1 MISSTAQPGAL
12 ISTHVPARLDRLPWS
27 PFHWRVVLALGI
39 TWALDGLEVTFKGAV
54 SGVLQLPTTL
64 NFSPAQIGMLG
75 SAYLAGAVLGALVFG
90 RLADRYGRKRLFF
103 VTLAVY
109 LAGVG
114 LSAFSWDLASFCV
127 FRFLTGCGIGGEYAA
142 INSAIDELIPARHRG
157 RVALLI
163 NGTFWLGAALG
174 AGAAL
179 VVLDPAHFAPDMGWR
194 VGFGVGALLG
204 FFILCFRNSIPESPR
219 WLITHGRAEEAE
231 RVVAEVE
238 RAIERRH
245 GVVLAPPSG
254 PALALRPR
262 LFFGLGYVA
271 RIMFERYRARSVLC
285 VVLMMSQAFLY
296 NAIFFTYAMV
306 LTRFYA
312 VPAPDTALYLLPFAL
327 GNFLGPL
334 LLGPAFDTVGR
345 RVMIALTYGI
355 SAVLLAVTGYMFV
368 NDLVSAAGQ
377 TALWCAIFFFA
388 SAAASSAYLTA
399 SEVFPLEI
407 RALAIAIFFAIGTGT
422 GGIAAPWLFGTL
434 IGTGSREA
442 VFYGYLAAAA
452 LMLIAVGVVLALG
465 VNAERKPLEEVA
477 APLSAGAL

>member
-1 MISSTAQPGAL
+1 MISRIAQPGAL
-12 ISTHVPARLDRLPWS
+12 ISTQVPARLDRLPWS
-27 PFHWRVVLALGI
+27 AFHWRVVFALGI

-179 VVLDPAHFAPDMGWR
+179 VVLDPAHFAPDIGWR

-204 FFILCFRNSIPESPR
+204 LFILCFRNSIPESPR
-219 WLITHGRAEEAE
+219 WLITHGRVDEAE
-231 RVVAEVE
+231 QVVA
-238 RAIERRH
+238 AIERDIERNL
-245 GVVLAPPSG
+245 GRALSPPNG
-254 PALALRPR
+254 IALRLRPR

-285 VVLMMSQAFLY
+285 IVLMMSQAFLY

-312 VPAPDTALYLLPFAL
+312 VPAPDTASRCA
-327 GNFLGPL
+327 
-334 LLGPAFDTVGR
+334 PATGR
-345 RVMIALTYGI
+345 PDGGKAAREAD
-355 SAVLLAVTGYMFV
+355 A
-368 NDLVSAAGQ
+368 VSAD
-377 TALWCAIFFFA
+377 TRHSPKPRPSPA
-388 SAAASSAYLTA
+388 SAIAPDPSGAAITS
-399 SEVFPLEI
+399 
-407 RALAIAIFFAIGTGT
+407 TG
-422 GGIAAPWLFGTL
+422 AA
-434 IGTGSREA
+434 GSRPQA
-442 VFYGYLAAAA
+442 CCRASGADTRV
-452 LMLIAVGVVLALG
+452 I
-465 VNAERKPLEEVA
+465 RPSPWKTSQPR
-477 APLSAGAL
+477 AP

>member
-1 MISSTAQPGAL
+1 MNARASEVNPV
-12 ISTHVPARLDRLPWS
+12 ISTLVPARLDRLPWS
-27 PFHWRVVLALGI
+27 AFHWRVVIALGI
-39 TWALDGLEVTFKGAV
+39 TWMLDGLEVTFKGAV

-64 NFSPAQIGMLG
+64 NFSPAQIGLLG
-75 SAYLAGAVLGALVFG
+75 SAYLTGAVLGALVFG
-90 RLADRYGRKRLFF
+90 WLADRHGRKKLFF
-103 VTLAVY
+103 VTLGVY

-127 FRFLTGCGIGGEYAA
+127 FRFITGCGIGGEYAA

-157 RVALLI
+157 RVALMI
-163 NGTFWLGAALG
+163 NGSFWLGAALG

-179 VVLDPAHFAPDMGWR
+179 VVLDPAHFAPDFGWR
-194 VGFGVGALLG
+194 LGFGVGAALG
-204 FFILCFRNSIPESPR
+204 LFILCFRKSIPESPR
-219 WLITHGRAEEAE
+219 WLFTHGRADEAD
-231 RVVAEVE
+231 RVVD
-238 RAIERRH
+238 AIERDIEKKSGRQL
-245 GVVLAPPSG
+245 VPPAG
-254 PALALRPR
+254 AALTLRPR
-262 LFFGLGYVA
+262 PFFGLGYTSRV
-271 RIMFERYRARSVLC
+271 MFERYRSRSVLC
-285 VVLMMSQAFLY
+285 IVLMMSQAFLY
-296 NAIFFTYAMV
+296 NAIFFTYALV

-334 LLGPAFDTVGR
+334 VLGRAFDTVGR
-345 RVMIALTYGI
+345 RAMIALTYGI
-355 SAVLLAVTGYMFV
+355 SALLLAGTGVLFV

-399 SEVFPLEI
+399 SELFPLEI

-452 LMLIAVGVVLALG
+452 LMLSAVAVVLALG

-477 APLSAGAL
+477 PPLSADAL